1 MTVRSRETPIT
12 QPHQLEVVFQYFNN
26 WVILSSWNERGQ
38 LPMVWFSELPTG
50 EVDVPRRRERSLRFV
65 AIGAASGVV
74 GGTITW
80 RTSLDTWFIDEPG
93 ASGAQFAAEVAD
105 VDPKLKMARS
115 DGSRLWGRSNYGDC

>member
-1 MTVRSRETPIT
+1 
-12 QPHQLEVVFQYFNN
+12 
-26 WVILSSWNERGQ
+26 
-38 LPMVWFSELPTG
+38 MVWFSELPTG

-80 RTSLDTWFIDEPG
+80 RTSLDAWFIDEPG

-105 VDPKLKMARS
+105 VDPKLKMARL
-115 DGSRLWGRSNYGDC
+115 DGSRLWGRASYGYC